1 MERLTD
7 EQIVEELNGI
17 SNWKLVDEKWI
28 RRRYKFKDYLNGI
41 QFVNKVAEYAE
52 EKNHHPNIAIDY
64 KVVTLKI
71 SSWEM
76 RGLTD
81 LDFEMAH
88 QFDHLYDEVKEED

>member
-7 EQIVEELNGI
+7 EQIEQELRKLPD
-17 SNWKLVDEKWI
+17 WRLVDEKWI
-28 RRRYKFKDYLNGI
+28 RRRYKFKDYLNGVE
-41 QFVNKVAEYAE
+41 FVRQVAEYSE
-52 EKNHHPNIAIDY
+52 GKSHHPNIAIDY

-88 QFDHLYDEVKEED
+88 HFDELYKDQVQE

>member
-1 MERLTD
+1 MRRLT
-7 EQIVEELNGI
+7 EEEVNNELVKL
-17 SNWKLVDEKWI
+17 SDWKLVDEKWI

-41 QFVNKVAEYAE
+41 EFVNRVANYAE

-88 QFDHLYDEVKEED
+88 HFDYLYNEVKEAE

>member
-7 EQIVEELNGI
+7 EQIEQEL
-17 SNWKLVDEKWI
+17 SKLDNWKLVDEKWI

-41 QFVNKVAEYAE
+41 DFVRKVAEYAE
-52 EKNHHPNIAIDY
+52 SQNHHPNIAIDY

-81 LDFEMAH
+81 LDFEMANH
-88 QFDHLYDEVKEED
+88 FDELYDE